1 MVERQVAK
9 HNAEEEN
16 TEETK
21 RTRLTEKRA
30 KKRAMVRL
38 AAIRLVL
45 CLLVGLFFYI
55 VKASRSSHYAV
66 NPSARLFHPMS
77 PVREFRSGDV
87 QTMRKL
93 VAHSELSMVMFYAP
107 WCAESR
113 LAAQEYVEAGK
124 ELHKEIF
131 FAAINCWEYA
141 GECRKKFAFQK
152 FPKFFVYN
160 SRLEGIEY
168 NGPVTTKHMVKFLR
182 RVASPVTYVRNLE
195 DLVFFC
201 TLQDTGVLAYFDFS
215 GWRPTLGYL
224 HYYLAAQNALEIE
237 PFHGVNFGVITSL
250 EVAGLVKIKE
260 PRTVVMVRAL
270 NDTLVYPDT
279 RNFSHQEILAW
290 VEENKVKTV
299 QWLPLS
305 GMKSLQLSTELY
317 AGPSLLYF
325 TPDNPDGESTSV
337 AMFREVAMDYF
348 NCNDSQ
354 LVRDLVNISREYRKI
369 LRGSEEPTE
378 TRSNCDNSNTNN
390 RKTLSSKSLSS
401 VKSAHS
407 LNAVGDSLQ
416 TQGKDNIDSMA
427 YSKPTCKQELQGD
440 CPNQCKNTQ
449 TYDSVARNVKT
460 SQTECNTVPTEK
472 SCLYSKESNLR
483 HSTNG
488 DTVQS
493 ASDEA
498 VDIEGKDV
506 NITGLGCRTNKSL
519 GFYLLD
525 SNSQWSFAENMGVKE
540 TDGETESIVIV
551 DVRNEV
557 QFVMDPSLTINET
570 NIAAFIHNFTR
581 SQLSRH
587 LNTAPP
593 PVRVCLPNATQPC
606 VVEVTGDTFHDVV
619 LDETKD
625 VLLLYYAPWCGA
637 CSALSHIWL
646 VLASYFKR
654 ASNLVLARI
663 NGDKNDLP
671 WEFTV
676 PAYPTVIFFPALR
689 KDMSVKYPDNLP
701 MTLPNLAEFVLA
713 HARRRNRPRSN
724 ITGHKVTPDCQEKTE
739 ASNLRIQSLEREL
752 SSMKEEIETL
762 RTQAQKLQD
771 AFHIVKG
778 ANIRLN
784 AENREKDL
792 RIEALRKSEAK
803 LKEALKEK
811 EVRLLQAD
819 VFMRALQEGSVKAT
833 SENVLL
839 KMQVSALQQALD
851 SIYNVMEAD
860 KKQNPSEKKDPR
872 HSVDAASPPTPVNR
886 KDRQGEGSSQV
897 QKDSLKDAPQF
908 RKVAQPV
915 REGGRQREHFH
926 VHSARGK
933 RREDTEGGKQRV
945 SVVPTAKIQH
955 TQVLHTHENNQEDYT

>member
-168 NGPVTTKHMVKFLR
+168 NGPVTTKHIVKFLR

-201 TLQDTGVLAYFDFS
+201 ALQDTGVLAYFDFS

-337 AMFREVAMDYF
+337 AM
-348 NCNDSQ
+348 
-354 LVRDLVNISREYRKI
+354 
-369 LRGSEEPTE
+369 
-378 TRSNCDNSNTNN
+378 
-390 RKTLSSKSLSS
+390 
-401 VKSAHS
+401 
-407 LNAVGDSLQ
+407 
-416 TQGKDNIDSMA
+416 
-427 YSKPTCKQELQGD
+427 
-440 CPNQCKNTQ
+440 
-449 TYDSVARNVKT
+449 
-460 SQTECNTVPTEK
+460 
-472 SCLYSKESNLR
+472 
-483 HSTNG
+483 
-488 DTVQS
+488 
-493 ASDEA
+493 
-498 VDIEGKDV
+498 
-506 NITGLGCRTNKSL
+506 
-519 GFYLLD
+519 
-525 SNSQWSFAENMGVKE
+525 
-540 TDGETESIVIV
+540 
-551 DVRNEV
+551 
-557 QFVMDPSLTINET
+557 
-570 NIAAFIHNFTR
+570 
-581 SQLSRH
+581 
-587 LNTAPP
+587 
-593 PVRVCLPNATQPC
+593 
-606 VVEVTGDTFHDVV
+606 
-619 LDETKD
+619 D

-676 PAYPTVIFFPALR
+676 PAYPTVIFFPAFR

-724 ITGHKVTPDCQEKTE
+724 ITGHKVTADCQEKTE
-739 ASNLRIQSLEREL
+739 ASNLKIQSLEREL

-860 KKQNPSEKKDPR
+860 KKQNPTERKDPR

>member
-1 MVERQVAK
+1 MVERQVANQNGDTNNSDEK
-9 HNAEEEN
+9 
-16 TEETK
+16 K
-21 RTRLTEKRA
+21 RTRLREKRT
-30 KKRAMVRL
+30 KKRAMLRL
-38 AAIRLVL
+38 AAIRLVV

-66 NPSARLFHPMS
+66 NPSQRLFHPMS

-87 QTMRKL
+87 QTMKKL
-93 VAHSELSMVMFYAP
+93 IAHSELSMVMFYAP
-107 WCAESR
+107 WCAESQ
-113 LAAQEYVEAGK
+113 LAAQDYGEVGK
-124 ELHKEIF
+124 KLHKEIF

-168 NGPVTTKHMVKFLR
+168 TGPVTTKHMMKFLQ
-182 RVASPVTYVRNLE
+182 RVASPVTYIRDLE
-195 DLVFFC
+195 DLVFFSA
-201 TLQDTGVLAYFDFS
+201 LEDTGVLAYFDFS
-215 GWRPTLGYL
+215 AWRPTLGYL
-224 HYYLAAQNALEIE
+224 HYYLAAQNALEKV
-237 PFHGVNFGVITSL
+237 PFHGVKFGVITSR
-250 EVAGLVKIKE
+250 EVAGLIKIKE
-260 PRTVVMVRAL
+260 PRTVVMVRTL
-270 NDTLVYPDT
+270 NDTLVYPHT
-279 RNFSHQEILAW
+279 RNFSHQDILAW
-290 VEENKVKTV
+290 VEENRVQTV
-299 QWLPLS
+299 QWLPLA
-305 GMKSLQLSTELY
+305 GVKSLQLSTELQ

-325 TPDNPDGESTSV
+325 TPDNPDGDSTSV

-348 NCNDSQ
+348 NCNDTQ
-354 LVRDLVNISREYRKI
+354 LVHDFVNISREYRKI
-369 LRGSEEPTE
+369 LRGSDKPTE
-378 TRSNCDNSNTNN
+378 KHSSSENLKTDKQEIRSS
-390 RKTLSSKSLSS
+390 
-401 VKSAHS
+401 KSAHS
-407 LNAVGDSLQ
+407 LNSVGDYLQ
-416 TQGKDNIDSMA
+416 TQGKDLDVDNNIDSTKHSEPA
-427 YSKPTCKQELQGD
+427 CKQGLQT
-440 CPNQCKNTQ
+440 QCENTK
-449 TYDSVARNVKT
+449 TYDSVARNIKT
-460 SQTECNTVPTEK
+460 SQPECNTVCTDK

-483 HSTNG
+483 HSANG
-488 DTVQS
+488 NTVQS

-506 NITGLGCRTNKSL
+506 NVTGLGCRTNKSL

-525 SNSQWSFAENMGVKE
+525 SNSQWSFAENIGVKE
-540 TDGETESIVIV
+540 RNGETESIVIV
-551 DVRNEV
+551 DVNNEV

-570 NIAAFIHNFTR
+570 NIAAFIHNFTT

-593 PVRVCLPNATQPC
+593 PVSVCLPNATQPC
-606 VVEVTGDTFHDVV
+606 VVEVTGETFQDIV

-637 CSALSHIWL
+637 CSALAHIWL
-646 VLASYFKR
+646 LLASYFKR

-676 PAYPTVIFFPALR
+676 PAYPTILFFPALR

-724 ITGHKVTPDCQEKTE
+724 PTSHKVMTDSQEKTN
-739 ASNLRIQSLEREL
+739 NLQMQSLEREL

-771 AFHIVKG
+771 ALRIVKG
-778 ANIRLN
+778 ANVRLN
-784 AENREKDL
+784 AENSEKDL
-792 RIEALRKSEAK
+792 RIEALMKSEAK
-803 LKEALKEK
+803 LKQALKEK

-819 VFMRALQEGSVKAT
+819 VFMRALQEGSVKTT

-860 KKQNPSEKKDPR
+860 KKQNPTERKDPR
-872 HSVDAASPPTPVNR
+872 HSVDAPNPANPETREDSPREQTSEQMLR
-886 KDRQGEGSSQV
+886 KDP
-897 QKDSLKDAPQF
+897 LKDDSQI

-915 REGGRQREHFH
+915 REGGRQTHQFQGH
-926 VHSARGK
+926 VHSTRGQ
-933 RREDTEGGKQRV
+933 RLEDSDGGKQRV
-945 SVVPTAKIQH
+945 AVVPSAKIQH
-955 TQVLHTHENNQEDYT
+955 TQVLHAHENKQEDYT